1 MHQRSSLLL
10 SILFLCVIT
19 LAVGFLGCTDSP
31 TSTGKNDDNTH
42 MEYTDTIF
50 VVSQDGM
57 RWDITYAARYLD
69 MDSASFRNGGGGFS
83 SRPILYPEFLS
94 EGDAG
99 YPIDSEAFPVV
110 GISVNG
116 ESRAY
121 PPTAIGANEVVDEVF
136 GSTYLAVAY

>member
-1 MHQRSSLLL
+1 MHQTNSFQL
-10 SILFLCVIT
+10 SVFFVAVIT
-19 LAVGFLGCTDSP
+19 ITVGFVGCTDSP
-31 TSTGKNDDNTH
+31 TSSGKNDDNTR

-57 RWDITYAARYLD
+57 KWDITYAVRYLD

-99 YPIDSEAFPVV
+99 YPLDSEAFPVV

-136 GSTYLAVAY
+136 GSNYLAVAY